1 MVDQDKKRSDING
14 PGKLVY
20 NNATLYFQILV
31 QLMQQ
36 LQLKLL
42 KLNFKEVIAI
52 ISISILIN
60 CIKEE

>member
-1 MVDQDKKRSDING
+1 MVDQDKKSSDING
-14 PGKLVY
+14 FGKLVY